1 MTYERRI
8 KRWVVVRILPNLRHV
23 DVARFYRFSDAEGYA
38 QVLRQ
43 LNPQAQYQVMFD
55 GEVA

>member
-1 MTYERRI
+1 MAYERRI
-8 KRWVVVRILPNLRHV
+8 KRWVVVRILPSLRHV

-43 LNPQAQYQVMFD
+43 LNPQA
-55 GEVA
+55 

>member
-8 KRWVVVRILPNLRHV
+8 KRWIVVRMLPNLRHV
-23 DVARFYRFSDAEGYA
+23 YVARFYRFSDAEGYA

-43 LNPQAQYQVMFD
+43 LHPQARYEVMFD
-55 GEVA
+55 GGEG